1 MCCIIALQDEIRR
14 GMVTRVDR
22 DYNALQRPLGVNKK
36 LKIQV
41 HTVNANTNKG
51 GQIQGKIIGIRIHFS
66 VAHKEKQNINIAR
79 IANAVQVATFYS
91 GDKIDKK
98 YLSTG
103 R

>member
-1 MCCIIALQDEIRR
+1 MENAGASSLQKEIRR

-66 VAHKEKQNINIAR
+66 MAHKEKQNIKTINGRGI
-79 IANAVQVATFYS
+79 Q
-91 GDKIDKK
+91 KIN
-98 YLSTG
+98 LPQ
-103 R
+103 